1 MVSLSKQ
8 TSSSRKTRGQLIVQ
22 DSDSTLEKDDLKRWR
37 SDNNVGKSIRQR
49 LKQREQDKK
58 SQGKFTEKIQTQISM
73 GRPSEPNNST
83 HL

>member
-1 MVSLSKQ
+1 MISLSKQ

-37 SDNNVGKSIRQR
+37 SDNQVGKNIRQR

-73 GRPSEPNNST
+73 SRPSEPTNSS